1 MLALYSSFAGLMV
14 LLYIFGIFSVCPRY
28 PFGTLPLIL
37 ATKITYPQVK
47 TLRKAEKNAESDCF
61 LLFFVIKEMK
71 VEKNS

>member
-1 MLALYSSFAGLMV
+1 MV
-14 LLYIFGIFSVCPRY
+14 LLYIFGMFSVCPRY

-47 TLRKAEKNAESDCF
+47 TLRMQGKMQKASDF
-61 LLFFVIKEMK
+61 LLFFVIKEIK